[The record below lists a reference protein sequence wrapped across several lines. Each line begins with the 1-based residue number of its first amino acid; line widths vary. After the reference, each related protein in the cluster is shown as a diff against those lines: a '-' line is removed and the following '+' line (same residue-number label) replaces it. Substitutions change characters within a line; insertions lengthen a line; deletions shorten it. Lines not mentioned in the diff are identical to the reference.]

1 MGTQNLHRLGIDIG
15 STTVKIAIL
24 NQENEIIFADYERH
38 FANIRETLSDLLSK
52 AQDALGNIYL
62 SPMITGSGGLTLA
75 KHLEIP
81 FVQEVIAVSAALQ
94 DYAPQTDVA
103 IELGGEDAKQLLAN
117 GVKIVAEVSNMG
129 CRPEAIDAFIAAK
142 IPYGPGKAVNAGGVA
157 TSGLEMT
164 QNSQKLNWTAEEVD
178 AKLHQIMSSIHGACL
193 EYGTEKDG
201 YINYMKGANI
211 AGFMKVAKS
220 MVEQGI
226 L

>member
-1 MGTQNLHRLGIDIG
+1 MTMKR
-15 STTVKIAIL
+15 TA
-24 NQENEIIFADYERH
+24 
-38 FANIRETLSDLLSK
+38 LL
-52 AQDALGNIYL
+52 L
-62 SPMITGSGGLTLA
+62 LTLCA
-75 KHLEIP
+75 LLALVSCEKESEQPSGTLEATNDAVDFYFYYP
-81 FVQEVIAVSAALQ
+81 DTWQVYLDTGMIAVKPTPSSSGIVGTSISVSAF
-94 DYAPQTDVA
+94 
-103 IELGGEDAKQLLAN
+103 ELDGEDAKRLLAN
-117 GVKIVAEVSNMG
+117 GVKVVAEVSNMG

-164 QNSQKLNWTAEEVD
+164 QNAQKLNWTAEEVD
-178 AKLHQIMSSIHGACL
+178 AKLHQIMSSIHHACL

-220 MVEQGI
+220 MVEQGV